1 MKKPI
6 APRTRAR
13 SIVRCLL
20 GLIVVQALVAC
31 GGGGDGSDRSG
42 QAPIAK
48 TPPTP
53 IRLDGQGHLI
63 GKVTIID
70 VGEYYGEALITADG
84 AVRLYVGGP
93 YVTNSVVEQAR
104 PASSAQFVGTL
115 DSQGGYSGTG
125 VVIGQGCGAGDFARF
140 CGQTAFGEIDIG
152 VDYLQVQGTIRVT
165 TNQGE
170 ETWFL
175 ELWQWENYHSTPA
188 LVESVAGNYRELV
201 AAFAEGGD
209 VIVTIDHTG
218 QLFAQSAATGC
229 TVIGRLTP
237 HLEAPVNEFDVS
249 LSIDGCDAAHAS
261 LNGEF
266 TGFATSMPSD
276 AWAYDRLLR
285 VWLSTREGTLSQ
297 TALTM
302 LAVPLETPEKSP
314 CRCRPPCKDTSR
326 CVPP

>member
-6 APRTRAR
+6 TLRTRAP
-13 SIVRCLL
+13 SLVRCLL

-31 GGGGDGSDRSG
+31 GGGGDGTDRSV
-42 QAPIAK
+42 QAPTAQA
-48 TPPTP
+48 PSTP

-63 GKVTIID
+63 GKVTIIG
-70 VGEYYGEALITADG
+70 VGEYYGEALITADR

-93 YVTNSVVEQAR
+93 YVTNSIVEQAR

-125 VVIGQGCGAGDFARF
+125 VIIAQGCGAGDFARF

-152 VDYLQVQGTIRVT
+152 VDYFEVQGTIRVT

-188 LVESVAGNYRELV
+188 LIESVAGNYRELV

-209 VIVTIDHTG
+209 VIVTIDRTG
-218 QLFAQSAATGC
+218 QLFAQSAVTGC
-229 TVIGRLTP
+229 IAIGRL
-237 HLEAPVNEFDVS
+237 APNLGGQVNEFDATVS
-249 LSIDGCDAAHAS
+249 IEGCDAAHAS

-276 AWAYDRLLR
+276 SWAYDQLLR
-285 VWLSTREGTLSQ
+285 VWLSSREGTLSQ
-297 TALTM
+297 VALTM
-302 LAVPLETPEKSP
+302 LAVPLESPEKSP